1 MVQAQDLLRRRQPEN
16 LSAHLLDG
24 DRAKACAA
32 AWYSWSI
39 LPAIGHF
46 VIRVGRC
53 GSDLC
58 GVLDLPDGTLDD
70 AYGVSRMILLHFKCK
85 DFEEDL

>member
-1 MVQAQDLLRRRQPEN
+1 MVQAQDTLRRRQPEN

-24 DRAKACAA
+24 DCAEACAA
-32 AWYSWSI
+32 AWHSWSI
-39 LPAIGHF
+39 LPGSGPF
-46 VIRVGRC
+46 RDKGRC

-58 GVLDLPDGTLDD
+58 GVLDLPDGTFDND
-70 AYGVSRMILLHFKCK
+70 YGVSRVILLHFKSK

>member
-1 MVQAQDLLRRRQPEN
+1 
-16 LSAHLLDG
+16 LLDG

-46 VIRVGRC
+46 VIRVGVAVTCVASLTCPTGRWTMPT
-53 GSDLC
+53 G
-58 GVLDLPDGTLDD
+58 
-70 AYGVSRMILLHFKCK
+70 
-85 DFEEDL
+85 